1 MVRSDLVSWALLV
14 IPGVIWGA
22 SFLFIAEG
30 LEAMAPAGV
39 TFVRAAIG
47 FLCLSMDRNEAPQ
60 IAPGTMSRA
69 QETRSLRT
77 MPSTMRP
84 VIH

>member
-14 IPGVIWGA
+14 IPGAIWGA

-47 FLCLSMDRNEAPQ
+47 FLCLSLVAAAR
-60 IAPGTMSRA
+60 
-69 QETRSLRT
+69 
-77 MPSTMRP
+77 RP
-84 VIH
+84 LARGDGWPTAGLGVD